1 MFKPSKNS
9 QGDLF
14 KDISTHL
21 CGRKQKLR
29 ESPHSWHNVFYKE
42 VVSRIDESLF
52 SELYHERMGRPN
64 ACIRILIGMM
74 ILKEGNGWSD
84 EQLYTECRFN
94 IMVMRSLGLYN
105 MDDDVPAES
114 TYYEFRRLLG
124 EYYEDHQR
132 DLMKEVFIK
141 ITTDQVA
148 IHGVS
153 GKKIRLDSKL
163 INSNIAKS
171 NRLHLIVEAV
181 RKYVSG
187 KPLNEMRTHMDASS
201 YEILEALQTKST
213 SNLTYPLNAHQKKEM
228 LVSMGQIIGV
238 LLEHGKGSVEESYV
252 LLKRIYE
259 EQYEQKDNDENDD
272 SPGGSDQKVVLK
284 QPKDIPSSSVQSIHD
299 PDAAYRT
306 KGQGASKQT
315 VTGYHSNVTE
325 SCDPQEDV
333 HLILDVEVVKANVS
347 EDAFLIKT
355 VDTCQQILEQAHDE
369 GQKIEEVITD
379 GGYDSIANRE
389 EMLKEQRPQWSI
401 AKMKGRSLS
410 YQMEKDE
417 QGNLEVFDRQSGE
430 HLEVHYSERAQ
441 KHVIHTVGGNK
452 RYMTE
457 EQIDNY
463 IQHQRIQEQVNQES
477 YNLRATAESTIHQC
491 FHRLK
496 KRNKIIYR
504 GLVKCHWYVLS
515 RALWVNVV
523 RITEKIGRNTLIF
536 FHWLL
541 RCIMNTP
548 IANHKLTF

>member
-21 CGRKQKLR
+21 CGRKQKLL

-306 KGQGASKQT
+306 KGQGGKQT

-417 QGNLEVFDRQSGE
+417 QGNLEVFDRQSG
-430 HLEVHYSERAQ
+430 HLYSERAQ
-441 KHVIHTVGGNK
+441 KCYPYSRWKQKIYDRRTNRQLHTTPTNTRASQSGKLQSKSNS
-452 RYMTE
+452 
-457 EQIDNY
+457 
-463 IQHQRIQEQVNQES
+463 RINHPSMLSQ
-477 YNLRATAESTIHQC
+477 T
-491 FHRLK
+491 
-496 KRNKIIYR
+496 RNKIIYR

-515 RALWVNVV
+515 SIMGKCCKNYGKNR
-523 RITEKIGRNTLIF
+523 EKYPNILSLATTM
-536 FHWLL
+536 HHEYSH
-541 RCIMNTP
+541 C
-548 IANHKLTF
+548 KSQV